1 MKEKNDIDDTGE
13 DLRSMV
19 DQQLVDKNFETSHT
33 IGTNLGVNK
42 FVNYNSSSFMKSE
55 AKFEDNIGAH
65 SSIPNNEQHEIPI
78 LKKQS
83 KDQLNNRTSS
93 HNKFLKD
100 TPIDQEMLAKNHILK
115 SINATKAGSNKQN
128 DASNKDHFQSQN
140 HQ

>member
-1 MKEKNDIDDTGE
+1 MTKTEFVEMMKDEFE
-13 DLRSMV
+13 DKFEHKF
-19 DQQLVDKNFETSHT
+19 VDKF
-33 IGTNLGVNK
+33 
-42 FVNYNSSSFMKSE
+42 E

-100 TPIDQEMLAKNHILK
+100 TPIDQEMLTKNHILK